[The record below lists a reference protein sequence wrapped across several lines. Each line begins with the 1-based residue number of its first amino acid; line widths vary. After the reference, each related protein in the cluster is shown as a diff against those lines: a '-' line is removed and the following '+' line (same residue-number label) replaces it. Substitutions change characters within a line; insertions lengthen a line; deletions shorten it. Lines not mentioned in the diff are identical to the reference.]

1 MEYQLTDFDK
11 ELIELLKENLTWEQL
26 AKKLKMTKSSVK
38 KEYGRLFQVTKTKSD
53 CQLLELL
60 N

>member
-1 MEYQLTDFDK
+1 MEYESSDFDK
-11 ELIELLKENLTWEQL
+11 ESIELLKENLSWEQL
-26 AKKLKMTKSSVK
+26 AKQLKMTKSSVK

>member
-11 ELIELLKENLTWEQL
+11 ELIELLKENLSWEQL

-38 KEYGRLFQVTKTKSD
+38 KEYGRLF
-53 CQLLELL
+53 
-60 N
+60 